1 MQKRASMLL
10 CLLLLAGCG
19 QAAPSPPPR
28 VVEERPFAGN
38 APRGEARLKRTMLT
52 MHNATRAEVRQSALV
67 WSDALAADALAYARE
82 LARTGR
88 FEHAPQPRGNPN
100 QGENLWMGTR
110 GAYRYDEMAGHWID
124 EKRVFVNRPM
134 PSASTTGDYRDVG
147 HYTQIIWSG
156 TREVG
161 CAMASNR
168 RDDFL
173 VCRYLPTGNV
183 VGQRALP

>member
-1 MQKRASMLL
+1 MQKRAFMLL
-10 CLLLLAGCG
+10 CLLIAGCG
-19 QAAPSPPPR
+19 PQAQPPPR
-28 VVEERPFAGN
+28 VVEERRFAGS
-38 APRGEARLKRTMLT
+38 APRGEARLRRNMLT
-52 MHNATRAEVRQSALV
+52 MHNAARAEVRQPPLA
-67 WSDALAADALAYARE
+67 WNDMLAADALGYARD

-88 FEHAPQPRGNPN
+88 FEHAPQPRGDPH
-100 QGENLWMGTR
+100 QGENLWTGTR

-134 PSASTTGDYRDVG
+134 PGASITGDYRDVG
-147 HYTQIIWSG
+147 HYTQIVWST

>member
-10 CLLLLAGCG
+10 CLLLAACG
-19 QAAPSPPPR
+19 QQAASPPPR
-28 VVEERPFAGN
+28 IVEERPFAGT
-38 APRGEARLKRTMLT
+38 APRGEDRLRRTMLT
-52 MHNATRAEVRQSALV
+52 LHNTTRAEVRQPVLV

-88 FEHAPQPRGNPN
+88 FEHAPQPRGMPN
-100 QGENLWMGTR
+100 QGENLWTGTR

-124 EKRVFVNRPM
+124 ERRVFVNRPM
-134 PSASTTGDYRDVG
+134 PDASTTGDYRDVG
-147 HYTQIIWSG
+147 HYTQIVWRG

-161 CAMASNR
+161 CAMASNA

>member
-10 CLLLLAGCG
+10 CLLLAACG
-19 QAAPSPPPR
+19 QQSASPPPR
-28 VVEERPFAGN
+28 VVEERPFAGT
-38 APRGEARLKRTMLT
+38 APRGEPRLKRNMLT
-52 MHNATRAEVRQSALV
+52 MHNATRAEVRQPVLT

-110 GAYRYDEMAGHWID
+110 GAYRYEEMAGHWID

-134 PSASTTGDYRDVG
+134 PNASTTGNYRDVG